1 MAAAYPPPAIPL
13 ADLDGNLTGPDLGLD
28 GRGRRFSC
36 RPVTGSMKAATATQL
51 PTATS
56 VRLRLARI
64 EGQAA
69 GLRRMWDEERPAE
82 ELLDQIAAVRAA
94 LRGVALEIVHDT
106 AEARLR
112 AAPATTDHADSLDDV
127 LTLVD
132 RLLRCR

>member
-1 MAAAYPPPAIPL
+1 MMAVNAKP
-13 ADLDGNLTGPDLGLD
+13 
-28 GRGRRFSC
+28 
-36 RPVTGSMKAATATQL
+36 L

-56 VRLRLARI
+56 VHLRLARI

-94 LRGVALEIVHDT
+94 LRGVAIAIVHDT
-106 AEARLR
+106 AEARLSV
-112 AAPATTDHADSLDDV
+112 APAPTEDTDRLDEV
-127 LTLVD
+127 LALVD

>member
-1 MAAAYPPPAIPL
+1 M
-13 ADLDGNLTGPDLGLD
+13 
-28 GRGRRFSC
+28 
-36 RPVTGSMKAATATQL
+36 MAATATPL

-69 GLRRMWDEERPAE
+69 GLGRMWGEGRPAE

-106 AEARLR
+106 AEARLS
-112 AAPATTDHADSLDDV
+112 AAPAATEPTDSLGDV
-127 LTLVD
+127 LALVD
-132 RLLRCR
+132 RLMRCR